1 MAEKRKVVL
10 LGGSGYTGRVLAH
23 VFSVLDHDVVS
34 TSRSP
39 ARNFASIGPAVQV
52 KFDLGEKTTW
62 HNVPPAWSLVWLF
75 PADPVDAVREFADR
89 RLNNFERIVV
99 IGTTSSYLQKEEGEI
114 VTEQSPLDISKPR
127 VAGEMYLQELG
138 AIVLR
143 SGGIY
148 GLGRNP
154 LDWLRNG
161 LVTNANKYVNLV
173 HVEDLALTVV
183 AALESSLQGEH
194 FIVTDGTP
202 HRWNEIA
209 EWARVRGFLPHI
221 ELHNEPSADSR
232 RLSNTKLI
240 AKLHPWLIH
249 LDLFKE
255 LQKLEGTGF

>member
-23 VFSVLDHDVVS
+23 VFNVLDHDVVS
-34 TSRSP
+34 TTRSP
-39 ARNFASIGPAVQV
+39 ARNFASISPAVQV
-52 KFDLGEKTTW
+52 KFDLGDRATW
-62 HNVPPAWSLVWLF
+62 HNVPAAWALVWLF
-75 PADPVDAVREFADR
+75 PADPVDAVKEFADSK
-89 RLNNFERIVV
+89 LSTFERVVV
-99 IGTTSSYLQKEEGEI
+99 IGTTSSYFQREEGEV
-114 VTEQSPLDISKPR
+114 VTEESPLERSKPR
-127 VAGEMYLQELG
+127 VASERYLQELG

-183 AALESSLQGEH
+183 AALESSLRGEH

-202 HRWNEIA
+202 HRWREIA
-209 EWARVRGFLPHI
+209 EWGRVRGFLPHM
-221 ELHNEPSADSR
+221 ELQNGSSADSR
-232 RLSNTKLI
+232 RLSNAKLI

-255 LQKLEGTGF
+255 LQKLEGSGF